1 MTRTALEFLI
11 EVTGLL
17 ILLFL
22 WWLIVIT
29 YDEGRDFEIKG
40 SKGRRLSKI
49 EKFIDGWRQIRVN

>member
-1 MTRTALEFLI
+1 MTRTVLEFLI

-17 ILLFL
+17 ILLCL